1 MSTWFA
7 CKNKKMR
14 VENNYQKCTF
24 HGLWGEPELNEED
37 LLLFQ
42 FKTVQKMQKKDMT
55 SLLFGKFFVLQI

>member
-1 MSTWFA
+1 
-7 CKNKKMR
+7 MR